1 MKTKSVQSIIGSTLA
16 IGMLAVLPAYAGG
29 GLIKVT
35 HSDTPYRSRN
45 EVAPSC
51 ATAPQKT
58 VNQTNLPEVQIAV
71 MAKSPVY
78 SGPRRSMFIH
88 R

>member
-1 MKTKSVQSIIGSTLA
+1 MNTKNPRSIIGSALI
-16 IGMLAVLPAYAGG
+16 IGMLAALPVYAGG

-35 HSDTPYRSRN
+35 HSDTPYHSGSDA
-45 EVAPSC
+45 VACS
-51 ATAPQKT
+51 AVAMQKT
-58 VNQTNLPEVQIAV
+58 VKTSSTEVQIAV

-78 SGPRRSMFIH
+78 SGPRRPMFIH